1 MSNNKSSSTPFKK
14 HEVEE
19 YERKRYRGID
29 QRIVHG
35 RERKILRKI
44 LRIIGGSNLRVL
56 DIPCGYGRFSKLL
69 LDKDIFLVGSDLSFF
84 MVKRAKE
91 KSFDPKGSLGVV
103 ADAKLGLPFK
113 KDVFGIILCMRF
125 FHHVHE
131 EEERESILKEF
142 SWVTAEWVILS
153 YYQMNLLHFI
163 QRILRRTVKKSRTR
177 IKMISSKELFKEVKA
192 SGFRVVKIFP
202 LFRGLHAHHIAL
214 LEKVK
219 TLS

>member
-1 MSNNKSSSTPFKK
+1 MTPFEK

-91 KSFDPKGSLGVV
+91 MSFTPNGSLGVV

-113 KDVFGIILCMRF
+113 KDVFDIILCMRF

-153 YYQMNLLHFI
+153 YYQMNSLHFI

-177 IKMISSKELFKEVKA
+177 IKMISRRELFQVVKA